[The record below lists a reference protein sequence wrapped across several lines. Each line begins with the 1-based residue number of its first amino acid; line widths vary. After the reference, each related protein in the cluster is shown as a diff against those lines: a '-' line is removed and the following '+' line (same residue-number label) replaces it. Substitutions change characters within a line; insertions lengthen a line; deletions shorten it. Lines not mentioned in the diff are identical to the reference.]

1 MTKSSDRSTLRR
13 LTDRQIKNGGHLS
26 DGGNR
31 TPPLGRVSQPPFS
44 SENSWHVRFVTYDA
58 RRTGEQKH
66 PDVGAWMGV
75 RTVKS
80 TELFTERDG
89 RRSDAPLHDPILASG
104 EKAKAFA
111 MTVASLRAQDWS
123 DEEIREAFPGHAVP
137 PIST

>member
-1 MTKSSDRSTLRR
+1 MAATAHHPSAAYHNPRFHPKILGMCDLSHTTRGGPVN
-13 LTDRQIKNGGHLS
+13 KNIRML
-26 DGGNR
+26 
-31 TPPLGRVSQPPFS
+31 
-44 SENSWHVRFVTYDA
+44 
-58 RRTGEQKH
+58 
-66 PDVGAWMGV
+66 AWMGV

-80 TELFTERDG
+80 TELFTGRDG